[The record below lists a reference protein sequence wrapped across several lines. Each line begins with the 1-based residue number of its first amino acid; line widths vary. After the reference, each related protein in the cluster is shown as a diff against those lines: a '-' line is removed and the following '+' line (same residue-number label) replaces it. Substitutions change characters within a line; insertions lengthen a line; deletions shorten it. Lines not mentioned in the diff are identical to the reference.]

1 MKERIPK
8 IMLAVAVTGIAFAYG
23 FASHRFEIFPYQ
35 LIRDGSL
42 AYNALIELAHERPDL
57 KNIDFWDD
65 SGRTQPEYHALT
77 SGAGSEY
84 IFVLGNERAYVGDSG
99 SEGYLAWIADRDGK
113 IIHAWRNPGEIWHPL
128 AGRDAVGDRW
138 RSYPVGAELLANGDI
153 LVSYHGV
160 GVFPSPMGLAKF
172 DKDSNLLWKRND
184 YYHHWFSVGPDD
196 EIYIPDLKLVTSPLQ
211 IGDHDKRITC
221 DKVRLPYDAI
231 AVLDRDGNE
240 IREIDM
246 LKVLVESD
254 LAGLFSSN
262 QEQPHVVETCDPMHL
277 NDTQVLSQAMAE
289 QYPGFTAG
297 DLLVSFRTLNT
308 IAVLD
313 MTTER
318 IKWQS
323 GGPSHH
329 QHSPRFIGGNRLLL
343 FDNYGGR
350 TSRGTSRI
358 LSVDVA
364 TREYQ
369 TVFPKEGRKLPDMPF
384 MSDTAGHIDVSDAG
398 DRILVSF
405 THQGLVWE
413 IDVATGEVLWEL
425 VNTHPVD
432 GRPARISVYTAK
444 YVNNVRFPVNG
455 GELSPVK

>member
-1 MKERIPK
+1 MKEQLPK
-8 IMLAVAVTGIAFAYG
+8 IMLAVATIGLAFAYG
-23 FASHRFEIFPYQ
+23 FASHRFEIFPYK

-42 AYNALIELAHERPDL
+42 AFGALIELLHEKPDL
-57 KNIDFWDD
+57 KNIDFWEDT
-65 SGRTQPEYHALT
+65 GRTQPQYRSLNAD
-77 SGAGSEY
+77 AGPEY
-84 IFVLGNERAYVGDSG
+84 IFVLGNERAYAGRSG
-99 SEGYLAWIADRDGK
+99 SASYLAWIADRDGK
-113 IIHAWRNPGEIWHPL
+113 IIHAWRNPDEIWHPL
-128 AGRDAVGDRW
+128 EGRDAVGDRW

-160 GVFPSPMGLAKF
+160 GVFPSAMGLAKF

-184 YYHHWFSVGPDD
+184 YYHHWFFVGPDD
-196 EIYIPDLKLVTSPLQ
+196 EIYIPDLEIATSPIQ
-211 IGDHDKRITC
+211 IGDHDKTITC
-221 DKVRLPYDAI
+221 EKVRMPYDSI

-240 IREIDM
+240 IREIDT
-246 LKVLVESD
+246 LKALVESD
-254 LAGLFSSN
+254 LAGLFNSN
-262 QEQPHVVETCDPMHL
+262 QEQPHVIETCDPMHL
-277 NDTQVLSQAMAE
+277 NDAQVLSQAMAE

-318 IKWQS
+318 FKWQS

-329 QHSPRFIGGNRLLL
+329 QHSPRFIGNNRLVF

-364 TREYQ
+364 THEYE
-369 TVFPKEGRKLPDMPF
+369 TVFPREDQELPDMPF
-384 MSDTAGHIDVSDAG
+384 MSDTAGHIDVSAAG
-398 DRILVSF
+398 DRILVSW

-413 IDVATGEVLWEL
+413 IDIESGEILWEL
-425 VNTHPVD
+425 VNTHMVD
-432 GRPARISVYTAK
+432 GQPARISVYTAK
-444 YVNNVRFPVNG
+444 YVGNVGFPVNG
-455 GELSPVK
+455 GELNPIK